1 MSTTL
6 TNTTKTANE
15 AKSQSSTNKQTIDSM
30 SSTLSSVETNLSSI
44 TNKQTALEQNLDGF
58 KTTVSNTYITRLD
71 ADNDYAAKSA
81 LSEVKQT
88 ADSLTTEVS
97 KKLNSADLSSRIQ
110 QSANDIKIG
119 FNKITDFITI
129 DATNGLQVNHTD
141 GSYTRISPGG
151 LSLYNASKN
160 YRYKALIATGYF
172 SIEGEGTS
180 TITLPSQFDDVEDWY
195 IDIFYSIETNWGAGS
210 SMVDKTCISEMY
222 ANDIYQIGM
231 QKDSNGHWTKKVDY
245 CLKDRCIKAGA
256 SMQVGDAGNMS
267 GFVHWIAFA

>member
-1 MSTTL
+1 MLLTSSKVCLYSACLLVTSL
-6 TNTTKTANE
+6 TNSAIDQKAGEITSSVSSTYVSKTDATNTYATKT
-15 AKSQSSTNKQTIDSM
+15 
-30 SSTLSSVETNLSSI
+30 
-44 TNKQTALEQNLDGF
+44 
-58 KTTVSNTYITRLD
+58 
-71 ADNDYAAKSA
+71 A

-88 ADSLTTEVS
+88 ADGLTTEVS

-110 QSANDIKIG
+110 QSPTDIKIG

-129 DATNGLQVNHTD
+129 NQTNGLSVNHTD
-141 GSYTRISPGG
+141 GSYTRLSPGG

-172 SIEGEGTS
+172 SIEGEGTA
-180 TITLPSQFDDVEDWY
+180 TITLPAQFDDVEDWY